1 MHAASD
7 KILFVIATCIST
19 TKYASGQ
26 HTFSDY
32 KTIQAS
38 LTALPLKTHML
49 QRRIKIHFHT

>member
-32 KTIQAS
+32 KTIQAPLGRS
-38 LTALPLKTHML
+38 SAKNTYAATAY
-49 QRRIKIHFHT
+49 

>member
-1 MHAASD
+1 MSRRSMHAASD

-32 KTIQAS
+32 KTIQAPLGRS
-38 LTALPLKTHML
+38 SAKNTYTATAY
-49 QRRIKIHFHT
+49 